1 MASVTASLPTRRDR
15 SPVAGVGWAILGS
28 LRIGRRARAAVVAAA
43 VVVLAL
49 TLGACGEDAG
59 PEVSSDQIN
68 LYIWREYTPPELIS
82 AFEDEFGVTAQ
93 VSYYENNQD
102 MIEGVESNPGRYDLV
117 IPSDYA
123 VDIMRRKKLLEPIDV
138 NDLPNFEHIEDRFK
152 RPVFDPGPNDAR
164 RPGRPEKDK
173 LTVPY
178 AWGTTGLVYNK
189 RRVPRPVRRWEDL
202 FRPEFRG
209 RIVTVD
215 DERVPLGATLLTLGK
230 DFNDASPGDLALAK
244 RKLATISD
252 RWIVNNDIPEDELVS
267 GRALIGLMYNGN
279 GFLAERRSPDL
290 EYVLP
295 EEGPNI
301 YFDNM
306 AIPRDAPHADAAKAF
321 MNFVME
327 PANQARIT
335 ERYGYSS
342 VNEGSIKLLRRTQ
355 PRVIESSVVT
365 PSLDALSD
373 AVISRDLGDAA
384 NARLVEV
391 WRELTGRAG
400 SQGAGEPR

>member
-1 MASVTASLPTRRDR
+1 V
-15 SPVAGVGWAILGS
+15 VGVLLLS
-28 LRIGRRARAAVVAAA
+28 
-43 VVVLAL
+43 
-49 TLGACGEDAG
+49 LGACGEEVG

-102 MIEGVESNPGRYDLV
+102 LIDGVESNPGRYDLV

-138 NDLPNFEHIEDRFK
+138 SEMPNFDHIEDRFK
-152 RPVFDPGPNDAR
+152 RPVFDPGSIDR
-164 RPGRPEKDK
+164 RTAGRRGEDK
-173 LTVPY
+173 FTVPY
-178 AWGTTGLVYNK
+178 AWGTTGLVYDK
-189 RRVPRPVRRWEDL
+189 RRVRRPVRRWEDL

-230 DFNDASPGDLALAK
+230 DFNDASPADLAAAK

-306 AIPRDAPHADAAKAF
+306 AIPRDAPHADAARAF

-327 PANQARIT
+327 PANQALIT
-335 ERYGYSS
+335 ARYGYSS
-342 VNEGSIKLLRRTQ
+342 VNADAIKLLRRTQ

-384 NARLVEV
+384 NARLVDV
-391 WRELTGRAG
+391 WRELTGESG